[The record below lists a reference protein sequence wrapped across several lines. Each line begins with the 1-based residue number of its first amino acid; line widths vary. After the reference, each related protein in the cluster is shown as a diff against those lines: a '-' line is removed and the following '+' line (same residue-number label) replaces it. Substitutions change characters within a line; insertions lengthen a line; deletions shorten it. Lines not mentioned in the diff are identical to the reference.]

1 MQFGLEPLSYL
12 MMFANIRLIK
22 PATWS
27 YITLP
32 IVEALLALIRCKG
45 HEAII
50 YSGLKNNRKLHYSTK
65 RDIKQ

>member
-1 MQFGLEPLSYL
+1 MQFGSEPLSYL

-27 YITLP
+27 YGTLP